1 MLRSYRLSIV
11 LMLAGGLSVS
21 ATGCASSLLNTEML
35 KPSNLKPSIMDGH
48 GTEQRVVGL
57 FTDAIAENNEAA
69 FRRIVSTQ
77 FEQKAMRSPDAFKD
91 LEILNLPKT
100 KLEVVESKE
109 LEDNR
114 LEAVAKEEKEG
125 TRYQFIIVKD
135 DVKNRWVVDDVML
148 RQQKKGTRAT
158 KSSVEVMDLL
168 LTIREFLKTWE
179 TADRS
184 AVLQAVNSELRGPLE
199 KLPEPWLQQM
209 IAQISAECES
219 GMARR
224 PEAQMNESD
233 AVVKMPSKNGF
244 MLLKVAR
251 QDDKWLVSDL
261 EIRKRKSDD
270 HPGSVLRQAR
280 AMNAVTDFL
289 AAYQEDNQERL
300 QKLTEEKFFK
310 NAISVG
316 DLTMIKLPSPEFAPK
331 DFEIQSFAGQLTVM
345 IPDDA
350 TVVRIDL
357 TTPEVAD
364 AKDDRKRPVT
374 AAVEA
379 EFIIEDVTI
388 YDRQTQQQ
396 RTLKSAFTAPARGA
410 LFLSALQSHDLP
422 MLRQISTIDLVESV
436 WSHIDP
442 SLMDGL
448 PLTGIPTGEMS
459 LQNSHVRGEVT
470 ELEFQSANGQ
480 ICSVLMRDENGDLKV
495 EDIQYPDPSAGVA
508 SLRTQLMLTV
518 PVIELANAWE
528 NQDIQSIR
536 KNSSLDFNRLVWS
549 NLPAVPEQYQALPE
563 LLRMP
568 VQRTQ
573 STEQRAKIELAD
585 DGQPSVTVLLLKEN
599 TSWVIDEVSIKQ
611 PDGTQLELRKTLRQV
626 IAQQFLNDPSG
637 GIKQARFND
646 SPETDGGVVRAIG
659 TGIGKPA
666 GNLTLQSYGKPKS
679 TQTADAP
686 LEGLDFTEE
695 DPLPKTAPAS
705 QQTGTLHF
713 GPSSAVKTKAL
724 TSDSDSALPLTRT
737 KSATQSE
744 EYDGV
749 VYFKGDTTAKP
760 KPEQET
766 ATKPANGHRS
776 AITDPSQHPIEIPVE

>member
-1 MLRSYRLSIV
+1 MLRSYRLSMV
-11 LMLAGGLSVS
+11 LMLAGGLSVT
-21 ATGCASSLLNTEML
+21 ATGCTSSLLNTEML

-69 FRRIVSTQ
+69 FRRVVSTR

-109 LEDNR
+109 LEDKR

-125 TRYQFIIVKD
+125 TKYQFIIVKD
-135 DVKNRWVVDDVML
+135 ELKNRWVVDDVML

-179 TADRS
+179 SADRS
-184 AVLQAVNSELRGPLE
+184 TVLQAVNSDLRGPLE

-270 HPGSVLRQAR
+270 HPGSILRQAR

-316 DLTMIKLPSPEFAPK
+316 DLTMIKLPSPEYAPQ

-350 TVVRIDL
+350 SVVRIDL

-374 AAVEA
+374 AAVET
-379 EFIIEDVTI
+379 EFIIENVTI

-422 MLRQISTIDLVESV
+422 MLRQISTRDLVESV
-436 WSHIDP
+436 WSHIEP
-442 SLMDGL
+442 SLMAGL
-448 PLTGIPTGEMS
+448 PLTGIPAGEMS

-470 ELEFQSANGQ
+470 ELEFQSANGR
-480 ICSVLMRDENGDLKV
+480 ICSVLMRDENGELKV
-495 EDIQYPDPSAGVA
+495 EDIQYPDPSAGIA

-549 NLPAVPEQYQALPE
+549 NLPAVPEEYEALPE

-573 STEQRAKIELAD
+573 STEQKARIELANA
-585 DGQPSVTVLLLKEN
+585 GQPPVTVLLLKEN

-626 IAQQFLNDPSG
+626 IAQQFLNDPTG
-637 GIKQARFND
+637 GIQQARFND
-646 SPETDGGVVRAIG
+646 KTESDGGVVRAVG
-659 TGIGKPA
+659 TGTTKRV
-666 GNLTLQSYGKPKS
+666 GNLTLQSYGKPRN
-679 TQTADAP
+679 TETAELP
-686 LEGLDFTEE
+686 LEGLDLTEE
-695 DPLPKTAPAS
+695 ESQPKPEANS

-713 GPSSAVKTKAL
+713 GPSSATKAE
-724 TSDSDSALPLTRT
+724 SPDADSASAPPLTHP
-737 KSATQSE
+737 KSATETE

-749 VYFKGDTTAKP
+749 VYFKGDTAAKP
-760 KPEQET
+760 KPTQDT
-766 ATKPANGHRS
+766 TTKSTSGRRGT
-776 AITDPSQHPIEIPVE
+776 ITDPSQHPIEIPVE

>member
-1 MLRSYRLSIV
+1 MHRSYRLSIV

-69 FRRIVSTQ
+69 FRRIVSTR

-109 LEDNR
+109 LEANR

-179 TADRS
+179 SADRS
-184 AVLQAVNSELRGPLE
+184 AVLQAVNLELRGPLE
-199 KLPEPWLQQM
+199 KLPEPWMQQM

-300 QKLTEEKFFK
+300 QKLTEEKFFR

-350 TVVRIDL
+350 PPFMWGSQETRETSKQPRD
-357 TTPEVAD
+357 TC
-364 AKDDRKRPVT
+364 
-374 AAVEA
+374 A
-379 EFIIEDVTI
+379 EL
-388 YDRQTQQQ
+388 Q
-396 RTLKSAFTAPARGA
+396 GC
-410 LFLSALQSHDLP
+410 ALQ
-422 MLRQISTIDLVESV
+422 R
-436 WSHIDP
+436 
-442 SLMDGL
+442 
-448 PLTGIPTGEMS
+448 
-459 LQNSHVRGEVT
+459 
-470 ELEFQSANGQ
+470 
-480 ICSVLMRDENGDLKV
+480 
-495 EDIQYPDPSAGVA
+495 
-508 SLRTQLMLTV
+508 
-518 PVIELANAWE
+518 
-528 NQDIQSIR
+528 
-536 KNSSLDFNRLVWS
+536 
-549 NLPAVPEQYQALPE
+549 
-563 LLRMP
+563 
-568 VQRTQ
+568 
-573 STEQRAKIELAD
+573 
-585 DGQPSVTVLLLKEN
+585 
-599 TSWVIDEVSIKQ
+599 
-611 PDGTQLELRKTLRQV
+611 
-626 IAQQFLNDPSG
+626 
-637 GIKQARFND
+637 
-646 SPETDGGVVRAIG
+646 
-659 TGIGKPA
+659 
-666 GNLTLQSYGKPKS
+666 
-679 TQTADAP
+679 
-686 LEGLDFTEE
+686 
-695 DPLPKTAPAS
+695 
-705 QQTGTLHF
+705 
-713 GPSSAVKTKAL
+713 
-724 TSDSDSALPLTRT
+724 
-737 KSATQSE
+737 
-744 EYDGV
+744 
-749 VYFKGDTTAKP
+749 
-760 KPEQET
+760 
-766 ATKPANGHRS
+766 
-776 AITDPSQHPIEIPVE
+776 

>member
-1 MLRSYRLSIV
+1 MLRSYRLSMV
-11 LMLAGGLSVS
+11 LMLAGGLSVT
-21 ATGCASSLLNTEML
+21 ATGCTSSLLNTEML

-69 FRRIVSTQ
+69 FRRVVSTR

-109 LEDNR
+109 LAEKR

-125 TRYQFIIVKD
+125 TKYQFIIVKD
-135 DVKNRWVVDDVML
+135 EVKNRWVVDDVML

-179 TADRS
+179 SADRS
-184 AVLQAVNSELRGPLE
+184 AVLQAVNSELKGPLE

-209 IAQISAECES
+209 IAQISSECES

-316 DLTMIKLPSPEFAPK
+316 DLAMIKLPTPEYAPK

-350 TVVRIDL
+350 SVVRIDL

-374 AAVEA
+374 AAVET
-379 EFIIEDVTI
+379 EFIIENVTI

-422 MLRQISTIDLVESV
+422 VLRQISTRDLVESV
-436 WSHIDP
+436 WSHIEP

-480 ICSVLMRDENGDLKV
+480 ICSVLMRDENGELKV

-549 NLPAVPEQYQALPE
+549 NLPAVPEEYEALPE

-568 VQRTQ
+568 VLRTQ
-573 STEQRAKIELAD
+573 STEQRAKIELAGA
-585 DGQPSVTVLLLKEN
+585 GQPPVTVLLLKEN

-626 IAQQFLNDPSG
+626 IAQQFLNDPTG

-646 SPETDGGVVRAIG
+646 TTETDGGVVRAVG
-659 TGIGKPA
+659 TATGKRA
-666 GNLTLQSYGKPKS
+666 GNLTLQSYGKPKE
-679 TQTADAP
+679 TQTAELP
-686 LEGLDFTEE
+686 LEGLDLTEE
-695 DPLPKTAPAS
+695 EPLPKPETS
-705 QQTGTLHF
+705 KQQTGTLHF
-713 GPSSAVKTKAL
+713 GPSTATKAK
-724 TSDSDSALPLTRT
+724 SPDANSALAPPLTRP
-737 KSATQSE
+737 KSATEPE

-749 VYFKGDTTAKP
+749 VYFKGETTAKP
-760 KPEQET
+760 KSTQDT
-766 ATKPANGHRS
+766 STKPATGRRGT
-776 AITDPSQHPIEIPVE
+776 ITDPSQHPIEIPIE

>member
-1 MLRSYRLSIV
+1 MLRSYRLSMV
-11 LMLAGGLSVS
+11 LMLAGGLTVT
-21 ATGCASSLLNTEML
+21 ATGCTSSLLNTEML

-69 FRRIVSTQ
+69 FRRIVSTR

-109 LEDNR
+109 LADKR

-125 TRYQFIIVKD
+125 TKYQFIIVKD
-135 DVKNRWVVDDVML
+135 EVKNRWVVDDVML

-179 TADRS
+179 SADRS
-184 AVLQAVNSELRGPLE
+184 AVLQAVNSDLRGPLE
-199 KLPEPWLQQM
+199 KLPEPWLQQV

-233 AVVKMPSKNGF
+233 AVVKMPSRNGF

-289 AAYQEDNQERL
+289 AAYQEDDQERL

-316 DLTMIKLPSPEFAPK
+316 DLAMIKLPTPEYAPK

-350 TVVRIDL
+350 SVVRIDL

-374 AAVEA
+374 AAVET
-379 EFIIEDVTI
+379 EFIIENITI

-422 MLRQISTIDLVESV
+422 VLRQISTRDLVESV
-436 WSHIDP
+436 WSHIEP
-442 SLMDGL
+442 SLMAGL
-448 PLTGIPTGEMS
+448 PLTGIPAGEMS

-480 ICSVLMRDENGDLKV
+480 ICSVLMRDENGELKV
-495 EDIQYPDPSAGVA
+495 EDIQYPDPSGGVA

-549 NLPAVPEQYQALPE
+549 NLPAVPEEYEALPE

-573 STEQRAKIELAD
+573 STEQKARIELANA
-585 DGQPSVTVLLLKEN
+585 GQPPVTILLLKEN

-611 PDGTQLELRKTLRQV
+611 PDGNQLELRKTLRQV
-626 IAQQFLNDPSG
+626 IAQQFLNDPTG
-637 GIKQARFND
+637 GIQQARFSD
-646 SPETDGGVVRAIG
+646 KTEPDGGVVRAVG
-659 TGIGKPA
+659 TGTTKRA
-666 GNLTLQSYGKPKS
+666 GNLTLQSYGKPKNS
-679 TQTADAP
+679 ESAELP
-686 LEGLDFTEE
+686 LEGLDLTEE
-695 DPLPKTAPAS
+695 EPLPKPEPS
-705 QQTGTLHF
+705 KQQTGTLHF
-713 GPSSAVKTKAL
+713 GPSTAIKAKSPEANSA
-724 TSDSDSALPLTRT
+724 SAPPLTRP
-737 KSATQSE
+737 KSATESE

-749 VYFKGDTTAKP
+749 VYFKGDTRAKP
-760 KPEQET
+760 KPTQEPSSKHAIGRRGT
-766 ATKPANGHRS
+766 
-776 AITDPSQHPIEIPVE
+776 ITDPSQHPIEIPVE

>member
-1 MLRSYRLSIV
+1 MLRSYRLSMI
-11 LMLAGGLSVS
+11 LMLAGGLSVT
-21 ATGCASSLLNTEML
+21 ATGCTSSLLNTEML

-69 FRRIVSTQ
+69 FRRVVSTR

-109 LEDNR
+109 LADKR

-125 TRYQFIIVKD
+125 TKYQFIIVKD
-135 DVKNRWVVDDVML
+135 EVKNRWVVDDVML

-179 TADRS
+179 SADRS
-184 AVLQAVNSELRGPLE
+184 AVLQAVNSDLRGPLE

-350 TVVRIDL
+350 SVVRIDL

-379 EFIIEDVTI
+379 EFIIENVTI

-422 MLRQISTIDLVESV
+422 VLRQISTRDLVESV
-436 WSHIDP
+436 WSHIEP
-442 SLMDGL
+442 SLMAGL
-448 PLTGIPTGEMS
+448 PLTGIPAGEMS

-480 ICSVLMRDENGDLKV
+480 ICSVLMRDENGELKV

-549 NLPAVPEQYQALPE
+549 NLPAVPEEYEALPE

-568 VQRTQ
+568 VLRTQ
-573 STEQRAKIELAD
+573 STEQRAKIELANA
-585 DGQPSVTVLLLKEN
+585 GQPPVTVLLLKEN

-626 IAQQFLNDPSG
+626 IAQQFLNDPTG
-637 GIKQARFND
+637 GIQQARFND
-646 SPETDGGVVRAIG
+646 KTENDGGVVRAVG
-659 TGIGKPA
+659 TGTTKRA
-666 GNLTLQSYGKPKS
+666 GNLTLQSYGKPKNN
-679 TQTADAP
+679 QTEELP
-686 LEGLDFTEE
+686 LDGLDLTEE
-695 DPLPKTAPAS
+695 EPLSKPETTN

-713 GPSSAVKTKAL
+713 GPSSATNTKSA
-724 TSDSDSALPLTRT
+724 DVDSASAPPLTRP
-737 KSATQSE
+737 KSATESE
-744 EYDGV
+744 EYNGV
-749 VYFKGDTTAKP
+749 VYFKGDTTAKS
-760 KPEQET
+760 KPAMET
-766 ATKPANGHRS
+766 TTKPSVGRRGT
-776 AITDPSQHPIEIPVE
+776 ITDPSQHPIEIPVE

>member
-11 LMLAGGLSVS
+11 LMLAGGLGVT
-21 ATGCASSLLNTEML
+21 ATGCTSSLLNTEML

-69 FRRIVSTQ
+69 FRRIVSTR

-109 LEDNR
+109 LEDKR

-125 TRYQFIIVKD
+125 TKYQFIIVKD
-135 DVKNRWVVDDVML
+135 EVKNRWVVDDVML

-168 LTIREFLKTWE
+168 LTIREFLNTWE
-179 TADRS
+179 SADRS
-184 AVLQAVNSELRGPLE
+184 AVLQAVNSELREPLE
-199 KLPEPWLQQM
+199 RLPEPWLQQM
-209 IAQISAECES
+209 IAQISAEYES

-289 AAYQEDNQERL
+289 SAYQEDNQERL

-316 DLTMIKLPSPEFAPK
+316 DLAMIKLPTPEYAPK

-350 TVVRIDL
+350 SVVRIDL

-379 EFIIEDVTI
+379 EFIIENVTI

-396 RTLKSAFTAPARGA
+396 RTLKSAFTAPARGE

-422 MLRQISTIDLVESV
+422 VLRQISTRDLVESV
-436 WSHIDP
+436 WSHIEP

-448 PLTGIPTGEMS
+448 PLTGIPEGEMS

-480 ICSVLMRDENGDLKV
+480 ICSVLMRDENGELKV

-549 NLPAVPEQYQALPE
+549 NLPAVPEEYAALPE

-568 VQRTQ
+568 IQRTQ
-573 STEQRAKIELAD
+573 STEQRARIELASA
-585 DGQPSVTVLLLKEN
+585 GQPPVTVLLLKEN

-626 IAQQFLNDPSG
+626 IAQQFLNDHTG
-637 GIKQARFND
+637 EIQQARFND
-646 SPETDGGVVRAIG
+646 KTESDGGVIRAVG
-659 TGIGKPA
+659 TGTTKRA
-666 GNLTLQSYGKPKS
+666 GNLTLQSYGKPKE
-679 TQTADAP
+679 TQTAELP
-686 LEGLDFTEE
+686 LEGLDLTEE
-695 DPLPKTAPAS
+695 EPLSKPETSK

-713 GPSSAVKTKAL
+713 GPSTATKAK
-724 TSDSDSALPLTRT
+724 SPEANSASAPPLTRPM
-737 KSATQSE
+737 SATESE

-760 KPEQET
+760 KPTQEPT
-766 ATKPANGHRS
+766 SRPTSGRRGS
-776 AITDPSQHPIEIPVE
+776 ITDPSQHPIEIPVE

>member
-1 MLRSYRLSIV
+1 MLRSYRLSMV
-11 LMLAGGLSVS
+11 LMLAGGLTVT
-21 ATGCASSLLNTEML
+21 ATGCTSSLLNTEML

-69 FRRIVSTQ
+69 FRRIVSTR

-109 LEDNR
+109 LADKR

-125 TRYQFIIVKD
+125 TKYQFIIVKD
-135 DVKNRWVVDDVML
+135 EVKNRWVVDDVML

-179 TADRS
+179 SADRS
-184 AVLQAVNSELRGPLE
+184 AVLQAVNSELKGPLE
-199 KLPEPWLQQM
+199 KLPESWLQQM

-289 AAYQEDNQERL
+289 AAYQENNQERL

-316 DLTMIKLPSPEFAPK
+316 DLEMIKLPTPDYAPK

-350 TVVRIDL
+350 SVVRIDL

-379 EFIIEDVTI
+379 EFIIENITI

-422 MLRQISTIDLVESV
+422 VLRQISTRDLVETV
-436 WSHIDP
+436 WDHIEP

-448 PLTGIPTGEMS
+448 PLTGIPVGEMS
-459 LQNSHVRGEVT
+459 LQNSNVRGEVT

-480 ICSVLMRDENGDLKV
+480 ICSVLMRDENGELKV

-549 NLPAVPEQYQALPE
+549 NLPAVPEEYETLPE

-573 STEQRAKIELAD
+573 STEQKARIELASA
-585 DGQPSVTVLLLKEN
+585 GQPPVTVLLLKEN

-626 IAQQFLNDPSG
+626 IAQQFLNDPTG
-637 GIKQARFND
+637 GIQQARFND
-646 SPETDGGVVRAIG
+646 KTETDGGVVRAVG
-659 TGIGKPA
+659 TGTTKRA
-666 GNLTLQSYGKPKS
+666 GNLTLQSYGKPKE
-679 TQTADAP
+679 TQTAELP
-686 LEGLDFTEE
+686 LEGLDLTEE
-695 DPLPKTAPAS
+695 EPLSKPETSK

-713 GPSSAVKTKAL
+713 GPSTATKARS
-724 TSDSDSALPLTRT
+724 TDANSVSAPPLSRP
-737 KSATQSE
+737 KSVTESE

-749 VYFKGDTTAKP
+749 VYFKGEATSKP
-760 KPEQET
+760 KPTQET
-766 ATKPANGHRS
+766 TNKPTVGRRGT
-776 AITDPSQHPIEIPVE
+776 ITDPSQHPIEIPVE

>member
-1 MLRSYRLSIV
+1 MLRSSRLSMV
-11 LMLAGGLSVS
+11 LMLAGGLTVT

-69 FRRIVSTQ
+69 FRRVVSTR

-109 LEDNR
+109 LEDKR

-125 TRYQFIIVKD
+125 TKYQFIIVKD
-135 DVKNRWVVDDVML
+135 EVKNRWVVDDVML

-179 TADRS
+179 SADRS
-184 AVLQAVNSELRGPLE
+184 AVLQAVNSDLRGPLE

-316 DLTMIKLPSPEFAPK
+316 DLTMIKLPSPEYAPK

-350 TVVRIDL
+350 SVVRIDL

-379 EFIIEDVTI
+379 EFIIENVTI

-422 MLRQISTIDLVESV
+422 VLRQISTRDLVESV
-436 WSHIDP
+436 WSHIEP
-442 SLMDGL
+442 SLMAGL
-448 PLTGIPTGEMS
+448 PLTGIPVGEMS

-480 ICSVLMRDENGDLKV
+480 ICSVLMRDENGELKV

-549 NLPAVPEQYQALPE
+549 NLPAVPEEYEALPE

-568 VQRTQ
+568 VLRTQ
-573 STEQRAKIELAD
+573 STEQRAKIELAHA
-585 DGQPSVTVLLLKEN
+585 GQPTVTVLLLKEN
-599 TSWVIDEVSIKQ
+599 MSWVIDEVSIKQ

-626 IAQQFLNDPSG
+626 IAQQFLNDPTG
-637 GIKQARFND
+637 GIQQARFND
-646 SPETDGGVVRAIG
+646 TAETDGGVVRAVG
-659 TGIGKPA
+659 TATGKRA
-666 GNLTLQSYGKPKS
+666 GNLTLQSYGKPKD
-679 TQTADAP
+679 TQTAELP
-686 LEGLDFTEE
+686 LEGLDLTEE
-695 DPLPKTAPAS
+695 EPLSKPETSK

-713 GPSSAVKTKAL
+713 GPATATKAK
-724 TSDSDSALPLTRT
+724 SPDVNSVSAPPLTRPKT
-737 KSATQSE
+737 ATESE

-760 KPEQET
+760 KATPET
-766 ATKPANGHRS
+766 TTKPTVSRRGT
-776 AITDPSQHPIEIPVE
+776 ITDPSQHPIEIPVE

>member
-1 MLRSYRLSIV
+1 MLRSYRLSMV
-11 LMLAGGLSVS
+11 LMLAGGLSVT
-21 ATGCASSLLNTEML
+21 ATGCTSSLLNTEML

-69 FRRIVSTQ
+69 FRRVVSTR

-109 LEDNR
+109 LEDKR

-125 TRYQFIIVKD
+125 TKYQFIIVKD

-168 LTIREFLKTWE
+168 LTIREFLDIWQSS
-179 TADRS
+179 DRS

-209 IAQISAECES
+209 IAQVSAEYES

-251 QDDKWLVSDL
+251 QEDKWLVSDL

-289 AAYQEDNQERL
+289 AAYQEENPERL

-310 NAISVG
+310 NAIGVG

-345 IPDDA
+345 IPDEA
-350 TVVRIDL
+350 SVVRIDL
-357 TTPEVAD
+357 TTPDVAD

-374 AAVEA
+374 AAVET
-379 EFIIEDVTI
+379 EFIIENVTI

-396 RTLKSAFTAPARGA
+396 RSLKSAFTAPARGE

-422 MLRQISTIDLVESV
+422 MLRQISTRDLVESV
-436 WSHIDP
+436 WDHIDP
-442 SLMDGL
+442 ALMDGL
-448 PLTGIPTGEMS
+448 PLTGIPVGELS
-459 LQNSHVRGEVT
+459 LQNSHVSGEVT

-480 ICSVLMRDENGDLKV
+480 ICSVLMRDENGDLMV
-495 EDIQYPDPSAGVA
+495 EDIQYPDPSAGIA

-528 NQDIQSIR
+528 NQDIQAIR

-549 NLPAVPEQYQALPE
+549 NLPAVPVQYQALPE

-568 VQRTQ
+568 VQRAQ
-573 STEQRAKIELAD
+573 STEQRAKIELASE
-585 DGQPSVTVLLLKEN
+585 GLPPVTVLLLKEN
-599 TSWVIDEVSIKQ
+599 TSWVVDEVSIKQ
-611 PDGTQLELRKTLRQV
+611 PDGTQLELRKTLRQG
-626 IAQQFLNDPSG
+626 IAQQFLNDPTG
-637 GIKQARFND
+637 GIQQARFNE
-646 SPETDGGVVRAIG
+646 SRETDGGVVRALG
-659 TGIGKPA
+659 TGPGKRA

-679 TQTADAP
+679 TQTAEQP
-686 LEGLDFTEE
+686 LEGLDLTEE
-695 DPLPKTAPAS
+695 EPLPKPEANGH
-705 QQTGTLHF
+705 QTGTLHF
-713 GPSSAVKTKAL
+713 GPSSATKAR
-724 TSDSDSALPLTRT
+724 SPGADSASAPPLTRPR
-737 KSATQSE
+737 SATESE

-749 VYFKGDTTAKP
+749 VYFKGDTTVRP
-760 KPEQET
+760 KPTQET
-766 ATKPANGHRS
+766 TTRPATGRRGT
-776 AITDPSQHPIEIPVE
+776 ITDPSQHPIEIPVE

>member
-1 MLRSYRLSIV
+1 
-11 LMLAGGLSVS
+11 
-21 ATGCASSLLNTEML
+21 
-35 KPSNLKPSIMDGH
+35 
-48 GTEQRVVGL
+48 
-57 FTDAIAENNEAA
+57 
-69 FRRIVSTQ
+69 
-77 FEQKAMRSPDAFKD
+77 
-91 LEILNLPKT
+91 
-100 KLEVVESKE
+100 
-109 LEDNR
+109 
-114 LEAVAKEEKEG
+114 
-125 TRYQFIIVKD
+125 
-135 DVKNRWVVDDVML
+135 
-148 RQQKKGTRAT
+148 
-158 KSSVEVMDLL
+158 MDLL

-179 TADRS
+179 SADRS

-310 NAISVG
+310 NALSVG
-316 DLTMIKLPSPEFAPK
+316 DLAMIKLPTPEYAPK

-350 TVVRIDL
+350 SVVRIDL
-357 TTPEVAD
+357 TTPELAD

-374 AAVEA
+374 ASVET
-379 EFIIEDVTI
+379 EFIIENVTI

-422 MLRQISTIDLVESV
+422 VLRQISTRDLVESV
-436 WSHIDP
+436 WSHIEP
-442 SLMDGL
+442 SLMAGL
-448 PLTGIPTGEMS
+448 PLTGIPAGEMS
-459 LQNSHVRGEVT
+459 LQNSNVRGEVT

-480 ICSVLMRDENGDLKV
+480 ICSVLMRDENGELKV

-549 NLPAVPEQYQALPE
+549 NLPAIPEEYETLPE

-573 STEQRAKIELAD
+573 STEQRAKIELAGA
-585 DGQPSVTVLLLKEN
+585 GQPPVTVLLLKEN

-626 IAQQFLNDPSG
+626 IAQQFLNDPTG
-637 GIKQARFND
+637 GIQQARFND
-646 SPETDGGVVRAIG
+646 KTEIDGGVVRAVG
-659 TGIGKPA
+659 TGTTKRA
-666 GNLTLQSYGKPKS
+666 GNLTLQSYGKPSK
-679 TQTADAP
+679 TETAELP
-686 LEGLDFTEE
+686 LDGLDLTEE
-695 DPLPKTAPAS
+695 EPLPTPAS
-705 QQTGTLHF
+705 PNQQTGTLHF
-713 GPSSAVKTKAL
+713 GPSSATKAKS
-724 TSDSDSALPLTRT
+724 TDADSASAPPLTRP
-737 KSATQSE
+737 KAATESE

-749 VYFKGDTTAKP
+749 VYFKGDTTSKP
-760 KPEQET
+760 KPTQEAT
-766 ATKPANGHRS
+766 TKPATSRRGT
-776 AITDPSQHPIEIPVE
+776 ITDPSQHPIEIPVE

>member
-1 MLRSYRLSIV
+1 MLRSYRLSMV
-11 LMLAGGLSVS
+11 LLMAGGLSVS
-21 ATGCASSLLNTEML
+21 ATGCMSSLLNTEML

-69 FRRIVSTQ
+69 FRRIVSTR

-109 LEDNR
+109 LAEKR

-125 TRYQFIIVKD
+125 TKYQFIIVKD

-179 TADRS
+179 SADRS
-184 AVLQAVNSELRGPLE
+184 AVLQAVNSDLRGPLE

-289 AAYQEDNQERL
+289 AAYQEDNQESL

-316 DLTMIKLPSPEFAPK
+316 DLAMIKLPSPEYAPK

-350 TVVRIDL
+350 SVVRIDL
-357 TTPEVAD
+357 TTPEVAN

-374 AAVEA
+374 AAVET
-379 EFIIEDVTI
+379 EFIIENVTI

-410 LFLSALQSHDLP
+410 LFLSALQTHDLP
-422 MLRQISTIDLVESV
+422 VLRQISTKDLVESV
-436 WSHIDP
+436 WSHIEP

-448 PLTGIPTGEMS
+448 PLTGIPAGEMN

-480 ICSVLMRDENGDLKV
+480 ICSVLMRDENGELKV

-536 KNSSLDFNRLVWS
+536 KHSSLDFNRLVWS
-549 NLPAVPEQYQALPE
+549 NLPAVPEEYEALPE

-573 STEQRAKIELAD
+573 STEQRARIELASAE
-585 DGQPSVTVLLLKEN
+585 QPPVTVLLLKEN
-599 TSWVIDEVSIKQ
+599 TSWVIDEVSIKK

-626 IAQQFLNDPSG
+626 IAQQFLNDPTG
-637 GIKQARFND
+637 GIQQARFNEKT
-646 SPETDGGVVRAIG
+646 ETDGGVVRAVG
-659 TGIGKPA
+659 TGTGKRI
-666 GNLTLQSYGKPKS
+666 GNLTLQSYGKPKN
-679 TQTADAP
+679 TQTAELP
-686 LEGLDFTEE
+686 LEGLDLTEE
-695 DPLPKTAPAS
+695 PLQRTETS
-705 QQTGTLHF
+705 NQQTGTLHF
-713 GPSSAVKTKAL
+713 GPSSATKAKS
-724 TSDSDSALPLTRT
+724 SDGNSASAPPSARP
-737 KSATQSE
+737 KSATESE

-749 VYFKGDTTAKP
+749 VYFKGDAAAKN
-760 KPEQET
+760 KPTQEQT
-766 ATKPANGHRS
+766 SKPSTGRRGT
-776 AITDPSQHPIEIPVE
+776 ITDPSQHPIEIPVE

>member
-1 MLRSYRLSIV
+1 MLRSNRLSMV
-11 LMLAGGLSVS
+11 LMLAGGLSVT
-21 ATGCASSLLNTEML
+21 ATGCMSSLLNTEML

-69 FRRIVSTQ
+69 FRRVVSTR

-109 LEDNR
+109 LEDKR

-125 TRYQFIIVKD
+125 TKYQFIIVKD
-135 DVKNRWVVDDVML
+135 EVKNRWVVDDVML

-179 TADRS
+179 SADRS
-184 AVLQAVNSELRGPLE
+184 AVLQAVNSDLRGPLE

-280 AMNAVTDFL
+280 AMNAVTSFL

-300 QKLTEEKFFK
+300 QKLTEEKFFR

-316 DLTMIKLPSPEFAPK
+316 DLTMIKLPSPEYAPK

-350 TVVRIDL
+350 SVVRIDL

-379 EFIIEDVTI
+379 EFIIENVTI

-422 MLRQISTIDLVESV
+422 VLRQISTRDLVESV
-436 WSHIDP
+436 WSHIEP
-442 SLMDGL
+442 SLMAGL
-448 PLTGIPTGEMS
+448 PLTGIPAGEMS

-480 ICSVLMRDENGDLKV
+480 ICSVLMRDENGELKV

-536 KNSSLDFNRLVWS
+536 RNSSLDFNRLVWS
-549 NLPAVPEQYQALPE
+549 NLPAVPEEYEALPE

-573 STEQRAKIELAD
+573 STEQKARIELAGV
-585 DGQPSVTVLLLKEN
+585 GQPAVTILLLKEN
-599 TSWVIDEVSIKQ
+599 TSWVVDEVSIKQ

-626 IAQQFLNDPSG
+626 IAQQFLNDPTG
-637 GIKQARFND
+637 GIKQARFNETKEKD
-646 SPETDGGVVRAIG
+646 SGVVRAAG
-659 TGIGKPA
+659 TGTTKRA
-666 GNLTLQSYGKPKS
+666 GNLTLQSYGKPKE
-679 TQTADAP
+679 TQTAELP
-686 LEGLDFTEE
+686 LEGLDLTEE
-695 DPLPKTAPAS
+695 EPLSKPETSK

-713 GPSSAVKTKAL
+713 GPSSATKTKSPDANS
-724 TSDSDSALPLTRT
+724 TSAPPLTRP
-737 KSATQSE
+737 KSATESD

-749 VYFKGDTTAKP
+749 VYFKGDTTAKS
-760 KPEQET
+760 KPVMET
-766 ATKPANGHRS
+766 TTKPSVGRRGT
-776 AITDPSQHPIEIPVE
+776 ITDPSQHPIEIPVE

>member
-1 MLRSYRLSIV
+1 MLRSYRLSMV

-21 ATGCASSLLNTEML
+21 ATGCMSSLLNTEML

-69 FRRIVSTQ
+69 FRRIVSTR
-77 FEQKAMRSPDAFKD
+77 FEQKAMRSPEAFKD

-109 LEDNR
+109 LAEKR

-125 TRYQFIIVKD
+125 TKYQFIIVKD
-135 DVKNRWVVDDVML
+135 EVKNRWVVDDVML

-168 LTIREFLKTWE
+168 LTIREFLKIWE
-179 TADRS
+179 SADRS

-251 QDDKWLVSDL
+251 QDEKWLVSDL

-270 HPGSVLRQAR
+270 HPGSVLRQTR

-300 QKLTEEKFFK
+300 QKLTEEKFFR

-316 DLTMIKLPSPEFAPK
+316 DLTMIKLPTPEYAPK

-345 IPDDA
+345 IPDDDS
-350 TVVRIDL
+350 VVRIDL

-374 AAVEA
+374 AAVET
-379 EFIIEDVTI
+379 EFIIENVTI

-396 RTLKSAFTAPARGA
+396 RTLRSAFTAPARGA

-422 MLRQISTIDLVESV
+422 VLRQISTRDLVESV

-448 PLTGIPTGEMS
+448 PLTGIPEGEMR
-459 LQNSHVRGEVT
+459 LQNSNVRGEVT

-480 ICSVLMRDENGDLKV
+480 ICSVLMRDENGELKV

-536 KNSSLDFNRLVWS
+536 RNSSLDFNRLVWS
-549 NLPAVPEQYQALPE
+549 NLPAVPEEYKALPE

-573 STEQRAKIELAD
+573 STEQKARIDLASA
-585 DGQPSVTVLLLKEN
+585 GQPPVTVSLLKEN
-599 TSWVIDEVSIKQ
+599 TAWVIDEVSIKQ
-611 PDGTQLELRKTLRQV
+611 PNGTQLELRKTLRQV
-626 IAQQFLNDPSG
+626 IAQQFLNDPTG
-637 GIKQARFND
+637 GIQQARFNGTTE
-646 SPETDGGVVRAIG
+646 SDGGVVRAVG
-659 TGIGKPA
+659 TGTTKRA
-666 GNLTLQSYGKPKS
+666 GNLTLQSYGKPKN
-679 TQTADAP
+679 TQSAELP
-686 LEGLDFTEE
+686 LEGLDLTEE
-695 DPLPKTAPAS
+695 ELLPMPETS
-705 QQTGTLHF
+705 NQQTGTLHF
-713 GPSSAVKTKAL
+713 GPASATKAKTSDASSAL
-724 TSDSDSALPLTRT
+724 TPPLTRP
-737 KSATQSE
+737 KAATESE

-749 VYFKGDTTAKP
+749 VYFKGDATAKP
-760 KPEQET
+760 KAAQET
-766 ATKPANGHRS
+766 VTKPASSRR
-776 AITDPSQHPIEIPVE
+776 ATITDPSQHPIEIPVE

>member
-1 MLRSYRLSIV
+1 
-11 LMLAGGLSVS
+11 
-21 ATGCASSLLNTEML
+21 ML

-69 FRRIVSTQ
+69 FRRVVSTR

-100 KLEVVESKE
+100 KLEVVEARE
-109 LEDNR
+109 LADKR

-125 TRYQFIIVKD
+125 TKYQFIIVKD
-135 DVKNRWVVDDVML
+135 EVKNRWVVDDVML

-179 TADRS
+179 SADRS
-184 AVLQAVNSELRGPLE
+184 AVLQAVNSDLRGPLE

-316 DLTMIKLPSPEFAPK
+316 DLTMIKLPSPEYAPK

-350 TVVRIDL
+350 SVVRIDL

-379 EFIIEDVTI
+379 EFIIENVTI

-410 LFLSALQSHDLP
+410 LFLWALQSHDLP
-422 MLRQISTIDLVESV
+422 VLRQISTRDLVESV
-436 WSHIDP
+436 WSHIEP
-442 SLMDGL
+442 SLMAGL
-448 PLTGIPTGEMS
+448 PLTGIPAGEMS
-459 LQNSHVRGEVT
+459 LQNSNVRGEVT

-480 ICSVLMRDENGDLKV
+480 ICSVLMRDENGELKV

-536 KNSSLDFNRLVWS
+536 RNSSLDFNRLVWS
-549 NLPAVPEQYQALPE
+549 NLPAVPEEYAELPE

-573 STEQRAKIELAD
+573 STEQKARIELAGV
-585 DGQPSVTVLLLKEN
+585 GQPPVTILLLKEN

-626 IAQQFLNDPSG
+626 IAQQFLNDPTG
-637 GIKQARFND
+637 GIQQARFND
-646 SPETDGGVVRAIG
+646 KAETDGGVVRALG
-659 TGIGKPA
+659 TGTTKRP
-666 GNLTLQSYGKPKS
+666 GNLTLQSYGKPKN
-679 TQTADAP
+679 TQSAELP
-686 LEGLDFTEE
+686 LEGLDLTEE
-695 DPLPKTAPAS
+695 EPQSKPETSK

-713 GPSSAVKTKAL
+713 GPSTATKAK
-724 TSDSDSALPLTRT
+724 SPEANSASAPPLTRP
-737 KSATQSE
+737 KSATESE

-760 KPEQET
+760 KPT
-766 ATKPANGHRS
+766 HDTTTKTNVGRRGT
-776 AITDPSQHPIEIPVE
+776 ITDPSQHPIEIPVE